1 MTVPAWVKP
10 GLWGAVLGA
19 IAAMIIGFNWG
30 GWTTGSSVEKMAVER
45 AEAAVVVAMTPHC
58 IAQAMSDPE
67 STELLTELAAVTST
81 FQRRNFV
88 RDAGWATMPGQ
99 DKANR
104 DLAVSCA
111 QALEEMPPA

>member
-1 MTVPAWVKP
+1 MTVPAWIKP

-30 GWTTGSSVEKMAVER
+30 GWTTGSSAEKMAVER

-67 STELLTELAAVTST
+67 SAELLTELAAETST

-99 DKANR
+99 DEANR